1 MTGRAPR
8 RRRTWMSLRKSLSKS
23 RPFPHIRRAHRPKE
37 KTTEDSDQNKTFT
50 GSFACAVKRARNSS
64 GRRIS
69 HPATVA
75 PAGSNRS
82 VRSGQLLRAKPSV
95 QKVAEK
101 AISERAG
108 HNMSE
113 RRASLE
119 KGNVNAE
126 LVRNKRRPPSLRKA
140 SDKSTAEEHRGIGD
154 GMCAKEGC
162 VNTGSPMPRAG
173 VQPEAREGEAGRH
186 RVAERSVVAR
196 MRVTTVE
203 RRDLTFRGN
212 AAKGEIRT
220 LGRGRGHLCASL
232 SI

>member
-1 MTGRAPR
+1 M
-8 RRRTWMSLRKSLSKS
+8 RTSLWTSL
-23 RPFPHIRRAHRPKE
+23 
-37 KTTEDSDQNKTFT
+37 T
-50 GSFACAVKRARNSS
+50 FACAVKRARNSS
-64 GRRIS
+64 GRRIT

-113 RRASLE
+113 HRASLE

-126 LVRNKRRPPSLRKA
+126 LVRNRRRPPSLWEA

-154 GMCAKEGC
+154 GMCAKERC
-162 VNTGSPMPRAG
+162 VNTGSPMARTR

-186 RVAERSVVAR
+186 RMAERSVVAR
-196 MRVTTVE
+196 KRVTTVE
-203 RRDLTFRGN
+203 RRDLTFRATMERLKRSAIGQWPSN
-212 AAKGEIRT
+212 QNSVWYSQPRLDVT
-220 LGRGRGHLCASL
+220 RRFCRVGH
-232 SI
+232 IET

>member
-1 MTGRAPR
+1 MITLNLACYASP
-8 RRRTWMSLRKSLSKS
+8 
-23 RPFPHIRRAHRPKE
+23 
-37 KTTEDSDQNKTFT
+37 
-50 GSFACAVKRARNSS
+50 SFACAVERAHHSS

-126 LVRNKRRPPSLRKA
+126 LVRNKRRPPSLWEA
-140 SDKSTAEEHRGIGD
+140 SDKSTAEEHRGNGD
-154 GMCAKEGC
+154 GMCAKEEC
-162 VNTGSPMPRAG
+162 VNTGSPMPRARA
-173 VQPEAREGEAGRH
+173 QPEAREGETGR
-186 RVAERSVVAR
+186 AERFLVAR
-196 MRVTTVE
+196 KRVTTVE
-203 RRDLTFRGN
+203 RRGLTFR
-212 AAKGEIRT
+212 AT
-220 LGRGRGHLCASL
+220 LERLKRSAIGQRPSNQNSVWYSQPRLDVTRRFCRGGH
-232 SI
+232 IET